1 LRALNLAD
9 RTTADGYHLLLDL
22 ADEQLSLG
30 VSVVLDAV
38 FPLEGFRAE
47 ARAIAER
54 HQAAF
59 RVIYCHCSDEALWQ
73 ERMRTRHRYVPN
85 WTPVDWAEV
94 ERLREKYQPWDDRQV
109 LRVDAA
115 DDLDENLT
123 RALRWVGESPD

>member
-1 LRALNLAD
+1 
-9 RTTADGYHLLLDL
+9 
-22 ADEQLSLG
+22 
-30 VSVVLDAV
+30 
-38 FPLEGFRAE
+38 
-47 ARAIAER
+47 
-54 HQAAF
+54 
-59 RVIYCHCSDEALWQ
+59 
-73 ERMRTRHRYVPN
+73 MRTRHRYVPN